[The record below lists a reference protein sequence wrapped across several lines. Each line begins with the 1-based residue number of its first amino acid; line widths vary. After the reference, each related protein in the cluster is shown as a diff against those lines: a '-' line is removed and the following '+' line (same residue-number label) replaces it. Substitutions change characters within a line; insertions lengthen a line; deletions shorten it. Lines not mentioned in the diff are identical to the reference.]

1 MTIRDGNVID
11 PDVEARIQAE
21 LDKIE
26 RAHGVEIILAV
37 ESGSRAWGFPSPDS
51 DYDVRFL
58 YVRPAEAYLSV
69 MPRRDVIERPIDA
82 TLDMNGWDLRKAMQ
96 LLARSNAVL
105 IEWLTSPIRYRDTGA
120 LPTELLGLAV
130 ACADIAAL
138 AYHYD
143 RLARRSFDS
152 VLAGMDNVRL
162 KTYCYALRAALA
174 LGWLRT
180 HGTPP
185 PMDLPEL
192 LRGLDL
198 SAAVTGTV
206 EALVARKATALEA
219 ATTKSLAELD
229 ALIGAALSVP
239 APRPALLDR
248 VETVARLDA
257 AFAGIILGRLGA
269 AKQ

>member
-1 MTIRDGNVID
+1 
-11 PDVEARIQAE
+11 
-21 LDKIE
+21 
-26 RAHGVEIILAV
+26 
-37 ESGSRAWGFPSPDS
+37 
-51 DYDVRFL
+51 
-58 YVRPAEAYLSV
+58 
-69 MPRRDVIERPIDA
+69 
-82 TLDMNGWDLRKAMQ
+82 
-96 LLARSNAVL
+96 
-105 IEWLTSPIRYRDTGA
+105 
-120 LPTELLGLAV
+120 
-130 ACADIAAL
+130 
-138 AYHYD
+138 
-143 RLARRSFDS
+143 
-152 VLAGMDNVRL
+152 
-162 KTYCYALRAALA
+162 
-174 LGWLRT
+174 
-180 HGTPP
+180 
-185 PMDLPEL
+185 MDLPEL